1 MADLESASDHG
12 SIAVEL
18 FTDSTSKRNPAIR
31 VLLLHDAL
39 RAALKADGFLWF
51 TDQEGNRVPLL
62 VAIYYNIA
70 IINARMGNLGK
81 AYMACREVLNRDPN
95 HPRARSMMDT
105 ISAKYE
111 SQNKSFKTGLV
122 ALRNGDS
129 KAAAISF
136 EKALSIPGALVSL
149 ASLATDPAE
158 AKDLLTMALDARATY
173 PSHIE
178 LVSYFVA
185 KDKDV
190 SLDSLAWANVEE
202 LYESVNKC

>member
-1 MADLESASDHG
+1 MAALEPTSD
-12 SIAVEL
+12 IVLKL
-18 FTDSTSKRNPAIR
+18 FNESTSNHNPAIR
-31 VLLLHDAL
+31 LQLLHKA
-39 RAALKADGFLWF
+39 RSAARRADGFLWF

-81 AYMACREVLNRDPN
+81 AHAAGREVLNRDPN

-105 ISAKYE
+105 ITAKYE

-129 KAAAISF
+129 KAAATSF

-149 ASLATDPAE
+149 SSLATDPAE

-178 LVSYFVA
+178 LVSYFVT